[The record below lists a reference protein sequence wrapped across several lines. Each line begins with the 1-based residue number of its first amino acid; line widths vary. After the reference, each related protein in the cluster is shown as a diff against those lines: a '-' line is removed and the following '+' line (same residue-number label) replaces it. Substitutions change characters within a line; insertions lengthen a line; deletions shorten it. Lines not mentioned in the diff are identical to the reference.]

1 MRVVSSGI
9 AHQRGVVG
17 DGGVTSVDVMSEGV
31 TQAARITTDVRDVP
45 LSVDEVVAAVQDR
58 TAGGIALFLG
68 AVRDH
73 DHGRVV
79 TSLDYSA
86 HPTASELLQKVAEAV
101 AADHP
106 DVVALAAIHRVGELA
121 IGDLAVV
128 VGASAPH
135 RAEAFAAC
143 RDFIDTLKEQV
154 PIWKHEAFADGDSS
168 WVGC

>member
-1 MRVVSSGI
+1 M
-9 AHQRGVVG
+9 
-17 DGGVTSVDVMSEGV
+17 
-31 TQAARITTDVRDVP
+31 AAERSAIHTAIHTDVREEP
-45 LSVDEVVAAVQDR
+45 LSVDEVVAAVSHQ

-68 AVRDH
+68 VVRDH
-73 DHGRVV
+73 DHGRSV

-86 HPTASELLQKVAEAV
+86 HPSAADLLRKVAEDV

-106 DVVALAAIHRVGELA
+106 DVVALSAIHRVGALA
-121 IGDLAVV
+121 VGDLAVV

-143 RDFIDTLKEQV
+143 RAFIDTLKEQV
-154 PIWKHEAFADGDSS
+154 PIWKREEFADGDHE